1 MTHLTTLGLYNLPL
15 TLGTI
20 RSLGHVL
27 YNLPTS
33 VTSVTLTTQVDEGST
48 VGASEQL
55 MLFKAIALLR
65 SLSTLVS
72 PQWSAIVGQDATTS
86 TEPLL
91 GLRNLDQIVVGA
103 SLSSIQSEPSVFPE
117 GFKFVPS

>member
-1 MTHLTTLGLYNLPL
+1 MLYNLP
-15 TLGTI
+15 I
-20 RSLGHVL
+20 
-27 YNLPTS
+27 S
-33 VTSVTLTTQVDEGST
+33 VTSVTLTTQVDEGFT

-91 GLRNLDQIVVGA
+91 GLRNLDQIVGA